1 MRGDRREIDQK
12 FRDGCLICVMM
23 FGGAKENA
31 NCRFGTRRRQ
41 ARIYAA
47 DAAVLHSIFSPRKHR
62 NSRQLEQSRCFMIDA
77 CNSIAGSFQRL
88 HESRRLSLTKPENTR

>member
-1 MRGDRREIDQK
+1 MGSTIRQPLIGQPETRGSMRGDRREIDQK
-12 FRDGCLICVMM
+12 FGGGCLICAVM

-47 DAAVLHSIFSPRKHR
+47 DAAVLHSIFSPRK
-62 NSRQLEQSRCFMIDA
+62 NIVVL
-77 CNSIAGSFQRL
+77 
-88 HESRRLSLTKPENTR
+88 